1 MRFGGIVLSLLLMFT
16 FVSASQT
23 RSRDPLTSLE
33 VDQLREAAQNPPERL
48 KVWMKFARARMTA
61 IDQLR
66 GDPKLAQDRGQRIH
80 DLLEDLGSIMDEIDD
95 NFENYARDHE
105 DIRKALKLIVEMDSE
120 FQVKLRAIKEGPQAN
135 SAEARDYQ
143 FALQNTIEAVNGN
156 ADDARQTLDEQ
167 NQLAKDKKLKKPVS

>member
-48 KVWMKFARARMTA
+48 KLWMKFARARITA

-80 DLLEDLGSIMDEIDD
+80 DLLEDLTNIMDEIDD
-95 NFENYARDHE
+95 NFANYARDHE

-120 FQVKLRAIKEGPQAN
+120 FQVKLRSIKEGPQAN
-135 SAEARDYQ
+135 SAEARDYE
-143 FALQNTIEAVNGN
+143 FALQNAMESVNGN

>member
-1 MRFGGIVLSLLLMFT
+1 MRFAALVASGLLLFGV
-16 FVSASQT
+16 VSAAQT
-23 RSRDPLTSLE
+23 RHRDPLTTLE

-48 KVWMKFARARMTA
+48 KLWMKFARARITA

-80 DLLEDLGSIMDEIDD
+80 DLLEDLTNIMDEIDD
-95 NFENYARDHE
+95 NFANYARDHE
-105 DIRKALKLIVEMDSE
+105 DIRKALKLIIEMDSE
-120 FQVKLRAIKEGPQAN
+120 FQVKLRSIKEGPQAN

>member
-1 MRFGGIVLSLLLMFT
+1 MRLAGIVLSLLLIFSL
-16 FVSASQT
+16 VSASQT

-48 KVWMKFARARMTA
+48 KLWMKFARARMTA

-66 GDPKLAQDRGQRIH
+66 GDPKLAQDRGQHIH

-95 NFENYARDHE
+95 NFENFARDHE
-105 DIRKALKLIVEMDSE
+105 DIRKALKLLVEMDSE

>member
-80 DLLEDLGSIMDEIDD
+80 DL
-95 NFENYARDHE
+95 
-105 DIRKALKLIVEMDSE
+105 
-120 FQVKLRAIKEGPQAN
+120 
-135 SAEARDYQ
+135 
-143 FALQNTIEAVNGN
+143 VNQRR
-156 ADDARQTLDEQ
+156 DARQ
-167 NQLAKDKKLKKPVS
+167 